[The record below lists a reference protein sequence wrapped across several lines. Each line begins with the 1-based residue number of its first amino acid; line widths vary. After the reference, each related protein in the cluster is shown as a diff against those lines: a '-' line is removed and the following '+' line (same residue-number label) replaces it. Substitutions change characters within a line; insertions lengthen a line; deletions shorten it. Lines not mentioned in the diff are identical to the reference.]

1 MQNNCYGSWSE
12 FRQKATVFPTSVSV
26 SLLFFGFLFGAL
38 YFSKIRATGNRESG
52 RVPSSVSFS
61 FQFPPNLPNWVKVL
75 CHNQPG
81 SRVRISNERA
91 TANGW
96 LHKAKLFAA
105 AAPWKSGSIWHGLY
119 LPRSATSAPLFLA
132 SFSAGHI
139 FIELLIGCHIISLV
153 TTKSDT
159 PKGRQCETETRKE
172 VGARGE
178 NGH

>member
-26 SLLFFGFLFGAL
+26 SLLFFSAFCLAL
-38 YFSKIRATGNRESG
+38 CIFRKLEQPGNRESG

-119 LPRSATSAPLFLA
+119 LLRSATSGSAVPCFLLRWA
-132 SFSAGHI
+132 HI
-139 FIELLIGCHIISLV
+139 YRVANRLSH
-153 TTKSDT
+153 
-159 PKGRQCETETRKE
+159 
-172 VGARGE
+172 
-178 NGH
+178 N